1 VPGRSLT
8 SIAARLKRAR
18 ESEEQQRRE
27 RTRATPG
34 ARLVS
39 EAPAVLQQREV
50 LASLPPNRQTTGS
63 AGEKAIRIESDE
75 ARIAAA
81 LLSLQRAEQR
91 QPPPAARI
99 VPLLSGARGGA
110 GMAPEWASRPC
121 TGFGCRRKSP
131 TKHHQQQAPE
141 RPQQPRRRRTYRSRQ
156 CATRLEAGE
165 RHRREP
171 VERLESKRCSSSTM
185 TTTTIRVDTH
195 GRV

>member
-110 GMAPEWASRPC
+110 GM
-121 TGFGCRRKSP
+121 GK
-131 TKHHQQQAPE
+131 
-141 RPQQPRRRRTYRSRQ
+141 
-156 CATRLEAGE
+156 
-165 RHRREP
+165 
-171 VERLESKRCSSSTM
+171 STM
-185 TTTTIRVDTH
+185 HRFRLPAQIANEAPPAAGAGTATTAAPSSDVPIAPTRHEARGRRAASSRTSRTAGIEEVLVVDNDDDDEYE
-195 GRV
+195 

>member
-1 VPGRSLT
+1 MPGRSLT

-110 GMAPEWASRPC
+110 GM
-121 TGFGCRRKSP
+121 G
-131 TKHHQQQAPE
+131 
-141 RPQQPRRRRTYRSRQ
+141 
-156 CATRLEAGE
+156 AGMG
-165 RHRREP
+165 
-171 VERLESKRCSSSTM
+171 KSTM
-185 TTTTIRVDTH
+185 HRFRLPAQIANEAPPAAGAGTATTAAPSSDVPIAPTRHEARGRRAASSRTSRTAGIEEVLVVDNDDDDEYE
-195 GRV
+195 